1 MPTVKA
7 GPISADRLK
16 SFIERIEKLEEERK
30 AIGDDIREVYS
41 EAKGVGYDVKT
52 MRLIVAERRKDP
64 ADRDEQEAL
73 LDVYRHALAQASYRD
88 VAEQFGISKSKVHRL
103 VPRKNRGTDDHATTA
118 GDKRPAGEELGLDD
132 EGPSA
137 PALAP
142 NAAPPGI
149 SDSVEAHVVPQ
160 PEPDGG
166 VGSGIPPALSHFDQG
181 TPTSEVH
188 RASNE
193 PATLPVPDDIG
204 IMPGFL
210 DRRVSA

>member
-1 MPTVKA
+1 MRKSGQVDA
-7 GPISADRLK
+7 GRLL
-16 SFIERIEKLEEERK
+16 SFIQRVEKLEEERK

-88 VAEQFGISKSKVHRL
+88 VAEQFGISKSKLHRL

-142 NAAPPGI
+142 PP
-149 SDSVEAHVVPQ
+149 S
-160 PEPDGG
+160 
-166 VGSGIPPALSHFDQG
+166 
-181 TPTSEVH
+181 SEVH